1 MPRGGSFTDIWR
13 VPLLATLIL
22 AALPATAPAATPGE
36 ACRDQAAIA
45 EQATGIPSGLLLA
58 IGWRE
63 SGVRD
68 AGSGALLPWPW
79 AVNRDGAG
87 RILASQEEAVSYVR
101 AAQAQGAHSVDVGC
115 FQISL
120 LHHPYAFASLDEA
133 FDPAANAAYAAR
145 FLTSLHGLTGSWES
159 AVAAYHSSDP
169 ARGLPYR
176 DSVLAAWHGYGATG
190 AYIPAAGNGRVVMGM
205 HIWTPSVAVA
215 TPVYAAPSYP
225 RATPIPIRATRLPA
239 VITPASARRL

>member
-1 MPRGGSFTDIWR
+1 MRRRGS
-13 VPLLATLIL
+13 LLATLLL
-22 AALPATAPAATPGE
+22 ATLTAAAQAATPGE
-36 ACRDQAAIA
+36 ACREQAAAA

-58 IGWRE
+58 IGLRE

-68 AGSGALLPWPW
+68 GGSGALLPWPW

-87 RILASQEEAVSYVR
+87 RILASHEEAVSYVR
-101 AAQAQGAHSVDVGC
+101 AAQAQGAHSIDVGC

-120 LHHPYAFASLDEA
+120 LHHPYAFANLDEA

-176 DSVLAAWHGYGATG
+176 DGVLAAWHGRGFTA
-190 AYIPAAGNGRVVMGM
+190 AAGAPSVANGMVIMGM
-205 HIWTPSVAVA
+205 HIWKPSTASA
-215 TPVYAAPSYP
+215 TPTY
-225 RATPIPIRATRLPA
+225 IRTSRLPA
-239 VITPASARRL
+239 VITPAGARRL